1 MHLNLQAHRC
11 PNAQVLVNRA
21 LEAFHQSTDSELVIV
36 TIEPSMERSVAG
48 RIAGYDLPL
57 QIAAVKT
64 SPISEKDKERWVVHD
79 FDEEDFSDVGNVVTL
94 TVTKL

>member
-1 MHLNLQAHRC
+1 MLLNLQAHRC
-11 PNAQVLVNRA
+11 PNAQVLFNRA
-21 LEAFHQSTDSELVIV
+21 LEAFNRSTDNELVIV
-36 TIEPSMERSVAG
+36 TIEPSMERSIAG

-79 FDEEDFSDVGNVVTL
+79 FDEEDFSDIRDIVTL